1 MVRVGQMKVRN
12 VEGGTVPRV
21 LLDCKGGNLRRNQKF
36 LVLLLWYYK
45 ARFPT
50 TSYKLVTVIWFRGY

>member
-1 MVRVGQMKVRN
+1 MKVRN

-21 LLDCKGGNLRRNQKF
+21 LLDCKGGNLRRHQKF

-45 ARFPT
+45 ARFPN
-50 TSYKLVTVIWFRGY
+50 YKLQISHGDLVSRILIIS

>member
-1 MVRVGQMKVRN
+1 MKVRN

-21 LLDCKGGNLRRNQKF
+21 LLDCKGGNLRRHQKF